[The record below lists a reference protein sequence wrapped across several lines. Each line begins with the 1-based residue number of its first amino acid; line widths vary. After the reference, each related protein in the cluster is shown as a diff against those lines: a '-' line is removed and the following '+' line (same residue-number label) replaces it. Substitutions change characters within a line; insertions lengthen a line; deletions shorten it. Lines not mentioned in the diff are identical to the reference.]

1 MEILNEQR
9 AAKYWGCDFYHP
21 CDAAPFKYRGVRY
34 CPDDAEQKFR
44 PVLYGDWSGG
54 TNPNLACESHSDW
67 NDVKVLLTPLSA
79 ITDEHAIEVAK
90 IASIGKYEAKEC
102 IGCDKDDYKTI
113 GKYIVADFNYPTYI
127 DVRIH
132 TDKYI
137 KIIDLLRSLGYD
149 CDNAISEGWA
159 VDKTTM

>member
-1 MEILNEQR
+1 MSNIKLDTAK
-9 AAKYWGCDFYHP
+9 AARYWGCTIKTKEKLTGKLVGIFSTH
-21 CDAAPFKYRGVRY
+21 
-34 CPDDAEQKFR
+34 
-44 PVLYGDWSGG
+44 
-54 TNPNLACESHSDW
+54 ESCNIELIDNSISVGHKLSDCQL
-67 NDVKVLLTPLSA
+67 LLTPLSA

-159 VDKTTM
+159 VDRLAFVK